1 MSVILRLTPADDMAL
16 NVPVT
21 GNIGINCE
29 NGSGISLPY
38 SIEPVSETTGTL
50 TIDVCDENT
59 YYTSEAPHVGGATV
73 TLYHPVTG
81 AVVAQGETGGDGRFS
96 FVVPEGYYAVSVT
109 APSHESYQNNY
120 LVDPGVETVKTV
132 NLSLDAVKVD
142 WRVEETE
149 VEDEYEIVSTVNYET
164 NVPVPIVEIS
174 MPSFVPA
181 KDLMPGESLVFNV
194 TLTNRGLITAKDVQ
208 LLLPEGLKALVYD

>member
-1 MSVILRLTPADDMAL
+1 MCL
-16 NVPVT
+16 VT

-29 NGSGISLPY
+29 KRFGHFASY

-59 YYTSEAPHVGGATV
+59 YYASEAPPCGGRHCHS
-73 TLYHPVTG
+73 LSSRQTG

-120 LVDPGVETVKTV
+120 LVDPGVETGVKTV
-132 NLSLDAVKVD
+132 NLSLDAVKSGL
-142 WRVEETE
+142 RAVEETE
-149 VEDEYEIVSTVNYET
+149 VEDEYEMSALSTT
-164 NVPVPIVEIS
+164 KQ
-174 MPSFVPA
+174 MCLF
-181 KDLMPGESLVFNV
+181 
-194 TLTNRGLITAKDVQ
+194 
-208 LLLPEGLKALVYD
+208 LLLRFQCLRLCRQKILCRRVACV